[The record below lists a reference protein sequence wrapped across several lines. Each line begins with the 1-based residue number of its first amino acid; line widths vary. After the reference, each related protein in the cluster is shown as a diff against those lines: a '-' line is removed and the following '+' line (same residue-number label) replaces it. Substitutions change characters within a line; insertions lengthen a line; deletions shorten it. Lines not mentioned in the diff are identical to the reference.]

1 VVDGL
6 EAARR
11 EAARH
16 SQLTRGLMPRAASL
30 YRRCMCEWSA
40 PELLRGWSQRSARAL
55 GRLGAVELHTLDDG
69 EQAILEVRGVGSFTA
84 WSSGLLELAFR
95 NEVLT
100 EQRHG
105 VGAAEA
111 VLDGW
116 LTQLAR

>member
-1 VVDGL
+1 
-6 EAARR
+6 
-11 EAARH
+11 
-16 SQLTRGLMPRAASL
+16 
-30 YRRCMCEWSA
+30 MCEWSA
-40 PELLRGWSQRSARAL
+40 PELLRGWSERAAPAL
-55 GRLGAVELHTLDDG
+55 GRLGAVELRTVEDG

-84 WSSGLLELAFR
+84 WSSGLLELSFR
-95 NEVLT
+95 DEVLT